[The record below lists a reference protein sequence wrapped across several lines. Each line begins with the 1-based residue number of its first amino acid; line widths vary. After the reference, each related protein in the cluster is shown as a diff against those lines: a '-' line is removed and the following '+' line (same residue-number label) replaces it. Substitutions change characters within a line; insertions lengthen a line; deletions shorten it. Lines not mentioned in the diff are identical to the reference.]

1 MRRILSGALVAMAM
15 VGSLISQSY
24 TMTTDPWVAWAP
36 AWVAQEKGMWK
47 KRGVD
52 IEVVCF
58 NGTSAAQALAARKVD
73 FCMAMAGTAVGMQVG
88 ENHDVVVLAE
98 IDWSHGGDK
107 VLLKKGLQLPDLKG
121 KRVGIYEES
130 PAVFMYLQATLKA
143 VKLTTSDVKVIVIE
157 DLDALASQIA
167 AGRLAAAIIYEPYV
181 AAGLGKGAARV
192 VGTTADYPGVMPECI
207 VAMRERLAKMPQK
220 HVVAML
226 QGWMDAVAWVQ
237 NPKNEAEFA
246 RICIEKAFVGE
257 KVTPKGVKEMLQDVR
272 IHNVAALRQ
281 RNLGKGGIGQFL
293 AACTAF
299 EVARVGKKVNPKFGP
314 LFDPKWMTLALPIV
328 QPEPPK

>member
-1 MRRILSGALVAMAM
+1 MAMAA
-15 VGSLISQSY
+15 SLISQTY

-52 IEVVCF
+52 INVVCF

-73 FCMAMAGTAVGMQVG
+73 FCMAMAGTAVGLQVN
-88 ENHDVVVLAE
+88 ENKDVVVLAE

-107 VLLKKGLQLPDLKG
+107 MLLKKGLELGDLRG

-130 PAVFMYLQATLKA
+130 PAVFMYLAATLKA
-143 VKLTTSDVKVIVIE
+143 ANLKTSDVKVTVIE
-157 DLDALASQIA
+157 DLDALASQMA
-167 AGRLAAAIIYEPYV
+167 AGRLGGAIIYEPYV
-181 AAGLGKGAARV
+181 TAGLGKSAARV
-192 VGTTADYPGVMPECI
+192 VGTTADFPGVMPECI
-207 VAMRERLAKMPQK
+207 VVMRERLAKMPQK

-226 QGWMDAVAWVQ
+226 QGWMDAVVWVQ
-237 NPKNEAEFA
+237 DPKNEAEFA

-257 KVTPKGVKEMLQDVR
+257 KVTPKDVKEMLQDVR
-272 IHNVAALRQ
+272 IHNVAALRR
-281 RNLGKGGIGQFL
+281 RNLGKDGIHQFL
-293 AACTAF
+293 VGCTAF

-314 LFDPKWMTLALPIV
+314 LFDPKWMKLALPVV
-328 QPEPPK
+328 QPQPPK